1 MDQAKSA
8 LASTPFIYNI
18 YISTQHGRVRRGREI
33 MKVIMFRMKGIFSN
47 SPKKKDQPSSKSQV
61 KKRKKEKQIFRT
73 RA

>member
-47 SPKKKDQPSSKSQV
+47 SPKKRPALK
-61 KKRKKEKQIFRT
+61 
-73 RA
+73 

>member
-47 SPKKKDQPSSKSQV
+47 SPKKKTSPQV
-61 KKRKKEKQIFRT
+61 NPKKKKKKRKT
-73 RA
+73 NL